1 MNAPEQSFEG
11 DMTLTDQNPEFI
23 EFKRRVKRWI
33 DLDDEIRTLRDA
45 VKVRNNEKKELAPF
59 IIDFMRRNE
68 VSDLNTR
75 NGKLKTRTSM
85 YKKPLNQ
92 KSIQS
97 KLVEFFNNL
106 DKGKAAAEYLINNRD
121 KEERSTLTRY
131 VNRKKKDPSLS
142 L

>member
-1 MNAPEQSFEG
+1 MNAPQQSFEG
-11 DMTLTDQNPEFI
+11 DMTLTEQNPEFI
-23 EFKRRVKRWI
+23 EFKRKVKRWI
-33 DLDDEIRTLRDA
+33 SLDDEIRTLRDA

-59 IIDFMRRNE
+59 IIDFMKRNE

-92 KSIQS
+92 KSIQN
-97 KLVEFFNNL
+97 KLVDFFNNL

-131 VNRKKKDPSLS
+131 VNKKKDPSLS

>member
-1 MNAPEQSFEG
+1 MNAPQQSFEG

-23 EFKRRVKRWI
+23 EFKRKVKRWI
-33 DLDDEIRTLRDA
+33 SLDDEIRTLRDA

-59 IIDFMRRNE
+59 IIDFMKRNE

-75 NGKLKTRTSM
+75 NGKLRTRTSM

-92 KSIQS
+92 KSIQN

-131 VNRKKKDPSLS
+131 VNKKKDPSLS

>member
-1 MNAPEQSFEG
+1 MDTG
-11 DMTLTDQNPEFI
+11 DIVFTDQNPEFI
-23 EFKRRVKRWI
+23 EFKRKVKRWI
-33 DLDDEIRTLRDA
+33 SLDDEIRTLRDA

-59 IIDFMRRNE
+59 IIDFMKRNE

-75 NGKLKTRTSM
+75 NGKLRTRTSM

-92 KSIQS
+92 KSIQN

-131 VNRKKKDPSLS
+131 VNKKKDPSLS

>member
-1 MNAPEQSFEG
+1 MNAHEQSFEG

-23 EFKRRVKRWI
+23 EFKRKVKRWI

-59 IIDFMRRNE
+59 IIDFMKRNE

-92 KSIQS
+92 KSIQN